1 MAMLTENT
9 SKINQKYLGT
19 KGLIV
24 MIAVMNMFVPLS
36 IDLYLP
42 ALPMLGVEFAAT
54 PLLVNLTLVSFF
66 FFFAVG
72 ILLFGPLSDKYGRRK
87 ILLLGII
94 LYTLASGLC
103 AVAGSIYSLIAY
115 RIVQA
120 LGAGS
125 MVAVSMAVVK
135 DAFYGTTKNRVLALV
150 QAMAV
155 IAPMVAPIIGAF
167 LLQFVSWRGTFGV
180 LIVAG
185 TVNLAASL
193 FFEETLPASERYTGS
208 FWSTFGRLAVV
219 GKNVGFTGVLIVF
232 SLLAAPYMA
241 YVAVSSYVYVQYFGL
256 SEQSYS
262 YFFAANSFFAV
273 IGPFLYMKLIGSVSP
288 RQFTYGCFI
297 FTAVAAAA
305 LLTVGSLSPWW
316 FLAAFVPVTIMESA
330 ARPFSTA
337 ILLDQQKTDI
347 GSASSLINAVN
358 TVFGS
363 LGMMLGA
370 LSWSNFIEGL
380 GIITAVCAALAI
392 AGWLA
397 LLHFKIKVEGL

>member
-1 MAMLTENT
+1 M
-9 SKINQKYLGT
+9 
-19 KGLIV
+19 IV
-24 MIAVMNMFVPLS
+24 LIAVMNMFVPLS

-42 ALPMLGVEFAAT
+42 ALPTIGIEFAAT
-54 PLLVNLTLVSFF
+54 PLMVNLTLVSFF

-72 ILLFGPLSDKYGRRK
+72 ILLFGPVSDKYGRRK
-87 ILLLGII
+87 ILLLGIV

-103 AVAGSIYSLIAY
+103 AAAGSIYSLIAY

-120 LGAGS
+120 LGAGG

-155 IAPMVAPIIGAF
+155 IAPMVAPVIGAF
-167 LLQFVSWRGTFGV
+167 LLQFVSWRGTFVV
-180 LIVAG
+180 LIAAG
-185 TVNLAASL
+185 AVNLAASF
-193 FFEETLPASERYTGS
+193 FFEETLPESERYKGS

-219 GKNVGFTGVLIVF
+219 GKNVGFTGVLTVF

-256 SEQSYS
+256 SEQVYS

-273 IGPFLYMKLIGSVSP
+273 VGPFLYMKLIGIVSP

-297 FTAVAAAA
+297 FTVVAAAA
-305 LLTVGSLSPWW
+305 LLTVGSISPWW
-316 FLAAFVPVTIMESA
+316 FLIAFLPVTIMESA

-370 LSWSNFIEGL
+370 LNWSNFIEGL
-380 GIITAVCAALAI
+380 GIITAVCVTLAI

-397 LLHFKIKVEGL
+397 LLHFKIRVEGL

>member
-1 MAMLTENT
+1 MLTENA
-9 SKINQKYLGT
+9 SKIQQKYLGA

-24 MIAVMNMFVPLS
+24 LIAVMNMFVPLS

-42 ALPMLGVEFAAT
+42 ALPTIGIEFAAT
-54 PLLVNLTLVSFF
+54 PLMVNLTLVSFF

-72 ILLFGPLSDKYGRRK
+72 ILLFGPVSDKYGRRK
-87 ILLLGII
+87 ILLLGIV

-103 AVAGSIYSLIAY
+103 AFAGSIYSLIAY

-120 LGAGS
+120 LGAGG

-155 IAPMVAPIIGAF
+155 IAPMVAPVIGAF
-167 LLQFVSWRGTFGV
+167 LLQFVSWRGTFVV
-180 LIVAG
+180 LIAAG
-185 TVNLAASL
+185 AFNLAASF
-193 FFEETLPASERYTGS
+193 FFEETLPESERYKGS

-219 GKNVGFTGVLIVF
+219 GKNVGFTGVLTVF

-256 SEQSYS
+256 SEQVYS

-273 IGPFLYMKLIGSVSP
+273 VGPFLYMKLIVIVSP

-297 FTAVAAAA
+297 FTVVAAAA
-305 LLTVGSLSPWW
+305 LLTVGSISPWW
-316 FLAAFVPVTIMESA
+316 FLIAFLPVTIMESA

-370 LSWSNFIEGL
+370 LNWSNFIEGL
-380 GIITAVCAALAI
+380 GIITAVCVTLAI

-397 LLHFKIKVEGL
+397 LLHFKIRVEGL

>member
-1 MAMLTENT
+1 MLTENA
-9 SKINQKYLGT
+9 SKIQQKYLGA

-24 MIAVMNMFVPLS
+24 LIAVMNMFVPLS

-42 ALPMLGVEFAAT
+42 ALPTIGIEFAAT
-54 PLLVNLTLVSFF
+54 PLMVNLTLVSFF

-72 ILLFGPLSDKYGRRK
+72 ILLFGPVSDKYGRRK
-87 ILLLGII
+87 ILLLGIV

-103 AVAGSIYSLIAY
+103 AAAGSIYSLIAY

-120 LGAGS
+120 LGAGG

-135 DAFYGTTKNRVLALV
+135 DAFYGSTKNRVLALV

-180 LIVAG
+180 LIAAG
-185 TVNLAASL
+185 AVNLAASF
-193 FFEETLPASERYTGS
+193 FFEETLPDSERYKGS

-219 GKNVGFTGVLIVF
+219 GKNVGFTGVLTVF

-241 YVAVSSYVYVQYFGL
+241 YVAVSSYVYVQSFGL
-256 SEQSYS
+256 SEQVYS

-273 IGPFLYMKLIGSVSP
+273 VGPFLYMKLIGIVSP

-297 FTAVAAAA
+297 FTVVAAAA
-305 LLTVGSLSPWW
+305 LLTVGSISPWW
-316 FLAAFVPVTIMESA
+316 FLISFLPVTIMESA

-370 LSWSNFIEGL
+370 LNWSNFIEGL
-380 GIITAVCAALAI
+380 GIIAAVCVTLAI

-397 LLHFKIKVEGL
+397 LLHFKIRVEGL

>member
-1 MAMLTENT
+1 MLTENT
-9 SKINQKYLGT
+9 SKIQQKYLGA

-24 MIAVMNMFVPLS
+24 LIAVMNMFVPLS

-42 ALPMLGVEFAAT
+42 ALPTIGIEFAAT
-54 PLLVNLTLVSFF
+54 PLMVNLTLVSFF

-72 ILLFGPLSDKYGRRK
+72 ILLFGPVSDKYGRRK
-87 ILLLGII
+87 ILLLGIV

-103 AVAGSIYSLIAY
+103 AAAGSIYSLIAY

-120 LGAGS
+120 LGAGG

-155 IAPMVAPIIGAF
+155 IAPMVAPVIGAF
-167 LLQFVSWRGTFGV
+167 LLQFVSWRGTFVV
-180 LIVAG
+180 LIAAG
-185 TVNLAASL
+185 AVNLAASF
-193 FFEETLPASERYTGS
+193 FFEETLPESERYKGS

-219 GKNVGFTGVLIVF
+219 GKNVGFTGVLTVF

-256 SEQSYS
+256 SEQVYS

-273 IGPFLYMKLIGSVSP
+273 VGPFLYMKLIGIVSP

-297 FTAVAAAA
+297 FTVVAAAA
-305 LLTVGSLSPWW
+305 LLTVGSISPWC
-316 FLAAFVPVTIMESA
+316 FLIAFLPVTIMESA

-370 LSWSNFIEGL
+370 LNWSNFIEGL
-380 GIITAVCAALAI
+380 GIITAVCVTLAI

-397 LLHFKIKVEGL
+397 LLHFKIRVEGL

>member
-1 MAMLTENT
+1 MLTENA
-9 SKINQKYLGT
+9 SKIQQKYLGA

-24 MIAVMNMFVPLS
+24 LIAVMNMFVPLS

-42 ALPMLGVEFAAT
+42 ALPTIGTEFAAT
-54 PLLVNLTLVSFF
+54 PLMVNLTLVSFF

-72 ILLFGPLSDKYGRRK
+72 ILLFGPVSDKYGRRK
-87 ILLLGII
+87 ILLLGIV

-103 AVAGSIYSLIAY
+103 AAAGSIYSLIAY

-120 LGAGS
+120 LGAGG

-155 IAPMVAPIIGAF
+155 IAPMVAPVIGAF
-167 LLQFVSWRGTFGV
+167 LLQFVSWRGTFVV
-180 LIVAG
+180 LIAAG
-185 TVNLAASL
+185 AVNLAASF
-193 FFEETLPASERYTGS
+193 FFEETLPESERYKGS

-219 GKNVGFTGVLIVF
+219 GKNVGFTGVLTVF

-256 SEQSYS
+256 SEQVYS

-273 IGPFLYMKLIGSVSP
+273 VGPFLYMKLIGIVSP

-297 FTAVAAAA
+297 FTVVAAAA
-305 LLTVGSLSPWW
+305 LLTVGSISPWW
-316 FLAAFVPVTIMESA
+316 FLIAFLPVTIMESA
-330 ARPFSTA
+330 ARTFSTA

-370 LSWSNFIEGL
+370 LNWSNFIEGL
-380 GIITAVCAALAI
+380 GIITAVCVTLAI

-397 LLHFKIKVEGL
+397 LLHFKIRVEGL

>member
-1 MAMLTENT
+1 MLTENA
-9 SKINQKYLGT
+9 SKIQQKYLGA

-24 MIAVMNMFVPLS
+24 LIAVMNMFVPLS

-42 ALPMLGVEFAAT
+42 ALPTIGIEFAAT
-54 PLLVNLTLVSFF
+54 PLMVNLTLVSFF

-72 ILLFGPLSDKYGRRK
+72 ILLFGPVSDKYGRRK
-87 ILLLGII
+87 ILLLGIV
-94 LYTLASGLC
+94 LYTLASGMC
-103 AVAGSIYSLIAY
+103 AAAGSIYSLIAY

-120 LGAGS
+120 LGAGG

-135 DAFYGTTKNRVLALV
+135 DAFYGSTKNRVLALV

-180 LIVAG
+180 LIAAG
-185 TVNLAASL
+185 AVNLAASF
-193 FFEETLPASERYTGS
+193 FFEETLPDSERYKGS

-219 GKNVGFTGVLIVF
+219 GKNVGFTGVLTVF

-256 SEQSYS
+256 SEQVYS

-273 IGPFLYMKLIGSVSP
+273 VGPFLYMKLIGIVSP

-297 FTAVAAAA
+297 FTVVAAAA
-305 LLTVGSLSPWW
+305 LLTVGSISPWW
-316 FLAAFVPVTIMESA
+316 FLISFLQVTIMESA

-370 LSWSNFIEGL
+370 LNWSNFIEGL
-380 GIITAVCAALAI
+380 GIITAVCVTLAI

-397 LLHFKIKVEGL
+397 LLHFKIRVEGL

>member
-1 MAMLTENT
+1 MLTENA
-9 SKINQKYLGT
+9 SKIQQKYLGA

-24 MIAVMNMFVPLS
+24 LIAVMNMFVPLS

-42 ALPMLGVEFAAT
+42 ALPTIGIEFAAT
-54 PLLVNLTLVSFF
+54 PLMVNLTLVSFF

-72 ILLFGPLSDKYGRRK
+72 ILLFGPVSDKYGRRK
-87 ILLLGII
+87 ILLLGIV

-103 AVAGSIYSLIAY
+103 AAAGSIYSLIAY

-120 LGAGS
+120 LGAGG

-155 IAPMVAPIIGAF
+155 IAPMVAPVIGAF
-167 LLQFVSWRGTFGV
+167 LLQFVSWRGTFVV
-180 LIVAG
+180 LIAAG
-185 TVNLAASL
+185 AVNLAASF
-193 FFEETLPASERYTGS
+193 FFEETLPESERYKGS

-219 GKNVGFTGVLIVF
+219 GKNVGFTGVLTVF

-256 SEQSYS
+256 SEQVYS

-273 IGPFLYMKLIGSVSP
+273 VGPFLYMKLTGIVSP

-297 FTAVAAAA
+297 FTVVAAAA
-305 LLTVGSLSPWW
+305 LLTVGSISPWW
-316 FLAAFVPVTIMESA
+316 FLIAFLPVTIMESA

-370 LSWSNFIEGL
+370 LNWSNFIEGL
-380 GIITAVCAALAI
+380 GIITAVCVTLAI

-397 LLHFKIKVEGL
+397 LLHFKIRVEGL

>member
-1 MAMLTENT
+1 MLTENA
-9 SKINQKYLGT
+9 SKIQQKYLGA

-24 MIAVMNMFVPLS
+24 LIAVMNMFVPLS

-42 ALPMLGVEFAAT
+42 ALPTIGIEFAAT
-54 PLLVNLTLVSFF
+54 PLMVNLTLVSFF

-72 ILLFGPLSDKYGRRK
+72 ILLFGPVSDKYGRRK
-87 ILLLGII
+87 ILLLGIV

-103 AVAGSIYSLIAY
+103 AAAGSIYSLIAY

-120 LGAGS
+120 LGAGG

-155 IAPMVAPIIGAF
+155 IAPMVAPVIGAF
-167 LLQFVSWRGTFGV
+167 LLQFVSWRGTFVV
-180 LIVAG
+180 LIAAG
-185 TVNLAASL
+185 AVNLAASF
-193 FFEETLPASERYTGS
+193 FFEETLLESERYKGS

-219 GKNVGFTGVLIVF
+219 GKNVGFTGVLTVF

-256 SEQSYS
+256 SEQVYS

-273 IGPFLYMKLIGSVSP
+273 VGPFLYMKLIGIVSP

-297 FTAVAAAA
+297 FTVVAAAA
-305 LLTVGSLSPWW
+305 LLTVGSISPWC
-316 FLAAFVPVTIMESA
+316 FLIAFLPVTIMESA

-370 LSWSNFIEGL
+370 LNWSNFIEGL
-380 GIITAVCAALAI
+380 GIITAVCVTLAI

-397 LLHFKIKVEGL
+397 LLHFKIRVEGL

>member
-1 MAMLTENT
+1 MLTENA
-9 SKINQKYLGT
+9 SKIQQKYLGA

-24 MIAVMNMFVPLS
+24 LIAVMNMFVPLS

-42 ALPMLGVEFAAT
+42 ALPMIGIEFAAT
-54 PLLVNLTLVSFF
+54 PLMVNLTLVSFF

-72 ILLFGPLSDKYGRRK
+72 ILLFGPVSDKYGRRK
-87 ILLLGII
+87 ILLLGIV
-94 LYTLASGLC
+94 LYTLASGMC
-103 AVAGSIYSLIAY
+103 AAAGSIYSLIAY

-120 LGAGS
+120 LGAGG

-135 DAFYGTTKNRVLALV
+135 DAFYGSTKNRVLALV

-180 LIVAG
+180 LIAAG
-185 TVNLAASL
+185 AVNLAASF
-193 FFEETLPASERYTGS
+193 FFEETLPDSERYKGS

-219 GKNVGFTGVLIVF
+219 GKNVGFTGVLTVF

-241 YVAVSSYVYVQYFGL
+241 YVAVSSYVYVQYFRL
-256 SEQSYS
+256 SEQVYS

-273 IGPFLYMKLIGSVSP
+273 VGPFLYMKLIGIVSP

-297 FTAVAAAA
+297 FTVVAAAA
-305 LLTVGSLSPWW
+305 LLTVGSISPWW
-316 FLAAFVPVTIMESA
+316 FLIAFLPVTIMESA

-370 LSWSNFIEGL
+370 LNWSNFIEGL
-380 GIITAVCAALAI
+380 GIITAVCVTLAI

-397 LLHFKIKVEGL
+397 LLHFKIRVEGL

>member
-1 MAMLTENT
+1 MLTENA
-9 SKINQKYLGT
+9 SKIQQKYLGA

-24 MIAVMNMFVPLS
+24 LIAVMNMFVPLS

-42 ALPMLGVEFAAT
+42 ALPTIGIEFAAT
-54 PLLVNLTLVSFF
+54 PLMVNLTLVSFF

-72 ILLFGPLSDKYGRRK
+72 ILLFGPVSDKYGRRK
-87 ILLLGII
+87 ILLLGIV

-103 AVAGSIYSLIAY
+103 AAAGSIYSLIAY

-120 LGAGS
+120 LGAGG

-155 IAPMVAPIIGAF
+155 IAPMVAPVIGAF
-167 LLQFVSWRGTFGV
+167 LLQFVSWRGTFVV
-180 LIVAG
+180 LIAAG
-185 TVNLAASL
+185 AVNLAASF
-193 FFEETLPASERYTGS
+193 FFEETLPESERYKGS

-219 GKNVGFTGVLIVF
+219 GKNVGFTGVLTVF

-256 SEQSYS
+256 SEQVYS

-273 IGPFLYMKLIGSVSP
+273 VGPFLYMKLIGIVSP

-297 FTAVAAAA
+297 FTVVAAAA
-305 LLTVGSLSPWW
+305 LLTVGSISPWW
-316 FLAAFVPVTIMESA
+316 FLIAFLPVTIMESA

-370 LSWSNFIEGL
+370 LNWSNFIEGL
-380 GIITAVCAALAI
+380 GIITTVCVTLAI

-397 LLHFKIKVEGL
+397 LLHFKIRVEGL

>member
-1 MAMLTENT
+1 
-9 SKINQKYLGT
+9 
-19 KGLIV
+19 
-24 MIAVMNMFVPLS
+24 
-36 IDLYLP
+36 
-42 ALPMLGVEFAAT
+42 
-54 PLLVNLTLVSFF
+54 
-66 FFFAVG
+66 
-72 ILLFGPLSDKYGRRK
+72 
-87 ILLLGII
+87 
-94 LYTLASGLC
+94 
-103 AVAGSIYSLIAY
+103 
-115 RIVQA
+115 VQA
-120 LGAGS
+120 LGAGG

-155 IAPMVAPIIGAF
+155 IAPMVAPVIGAF

-180 LIVAG
+180 LIAAG
-185 TVNLAASL
+185 AVNLAASF
-193 FFEETLPASERYTGS
+193 FFEETLSESDRYKGS

-219 GKNVGFTGVLIVF
+219 GKNVGFTGVLTVF

-256 SEQSYS
+256 SEQVYS

-273 IGPFLYMKLIGSVSP
+273 VGPFLYMKLIGIVSP

-297 FTAVAAAA
+297 FTVVAAAA
-305 LLTVGSLSPWW
+305 LLTVGSISPWW
-316 FLAAFVPVTIMESA
+316 FLIAFLPVTIMESA

-370 LSWSNFIEGL
+370 LNWSNFIEGL
-380 GIITAVCAALAI
+380 GIITAVCVTLAI

-397 LLHFKIKVEGL
+397 LLHFKIRVEGL

>member
-1 MAMLTENT
+1 MLTENT
-9 SKINQKYLGT
+9 SKIQQKYLGA

-24 MIAVMNMFVPLS
+24 LIAVMNMFVPLS

-42 ALPMLGVEFAAT
+42 ALPTIGIEFAVT
-54 PLLVNLTLVSFF
+54 PLMVNLTLVSFF

-72 ILLFGPLSDKYGRRK
+72 ILLFGPVSDKYGRRK
-87 ILLLGII
+87 ILLLGIV

-103 AVAGSIYSLIAY
+103 AAAGSIYSLIAY

-120 LGAGS
+120 LGAGG

-155 IAPMVAPIIGAF
+155 IAPMVAPVIGAF
-167 LLQFVSWRGTFGV
+167 LLQFVSWRGTFVV
-180 LIVAG
+180 LIAAG
-185 TVNLAASL
+185 AVNLAASF
-193 FFEETLPASERYTGS
+193 FFEETLPESERYKGS

-219 GKNVGFTGVLIVF
+219 GKNVGFTGVLTVF

-256 SEQSYS
+256 SEQVYS

-273 IGPFLYMKLIGSVSP
+273 VGPFLYMKLIGIVSP

-297 FTAVAAAA
+297 FTVVSAAA
-305 LLTVGSLSPWW
+305 LLTVGSISPWW
-316 FLAAFVPVTIMESA
+316 FLIAFLPVTIMESA

-370 LSWSNFIEGL
+370 LNWSNFIEGL
-380 GIITAVCAALAI
+380 GIITAVCVTLAI

-397 LLHFKIKVEGL
+397 LLHFKIRVEGL

>member
-1 MAMLTENT
+1 MLTENA
-9 SKINQKYLGT
+9 SKIQQKYLGA

-24 MIAVMNMFVPLS
+24 LIAVMNMFVPLS

-42 ALPMLGVEFAAT
+42 ALPMIGIEFAAT
-54 PLLVNLTLVSFF
+54 PLMVNLTLVSFF

-72 ILLFGPLSDKYGRRK
+72 ILLFGPVSDKYGRRK
-87 ILLLGII
+87 ILLLGIV

-103 AVAGSIYSLIAY
+103 AFAGSIYSLIAY

-120 LGAGS
+120 LGAGG

-155 IAPMVAPIIGAF
+155 IAPMVAPVIGAF
-167 LLQFVSWRGTFGV
+167 LLQFVSWRGTFVV
-180 LIVAG
+180 LIAAG
-185 TVNLAASL
+185 AFNLAASF
-193 FFEETLPASERYTGS
+193 FFEETLPESERYKGS

-219 GKNVGFTGVLIVF
+219 GKNVGFTGVLTVF

-256 SEQSYS
+256 SEQVYS

-273 IGPFLYMKLIGSVSP
+273 VGPFLYMKLIGIVSP

-297 FTAVAAAA
+297 FTVVAAAA
-305 LLTVGSLSPWW
+305 LLTVGSISPWC
-316 FLAAFVPVTIMESA
+316 FLIAFLPVTIMESA

-370 LSWSNFIEGL
+370 LNWSNFIEGL
-380 GIITAVCAALAI
+380 GIITAVCVTLAI

-397 LLHFKIKVEGL
+397 LLHFKIRVEGL

>member
-1 MAMLTENT
+1 MLTENA
-9 SKINQKYLGT
+9 SKIQQKYLGA

-24 MIAVMNMFVPLS
+24 LIAVMNMFVPLS

-42 ALPMLGVEFAAT
+42 ALPTIGTEFAAT
-54 PLLVNLTLVSFF
+54 PLMVNLTLVSFF

-72 ILLFGPLSDKYGRRK
+72 ILLFGPVSDKYGRRK
-87 ILLLGII
+87 ILLLGIV
-94 LYTLASGLC
+94 LYTLASGMC
-103 AVAGSIYSLIAY
+103 AAAGSIYSLIAY

-120 LGAGS
+120 LGAGG

-135 DAFYGTTKNRVLALV
+135 DAFYGSTKNRVLALV

-155 IAPMVAPIIGAF
+155 IAPMVAPVIGAF

-180 LIVAG
+180 LIAAG
-185 TVNLAASL
+185 AVNLAASF
-193 FFEETLPASERYTGS
+193 FFEETLPDSERYKGS

-219 GKNVGFTGVLIVF
+219 GKNVGFTGVLTVF

-256 SEQSYS
+256 SEQVYS

-273 IGPFLYMKLIGSVSP
+273 VGPFLYMKLIGIVSP

-297 FTAVAAAA
+297 FTVVAAAA
-305 LLTVGSLSPWW
+305 LLTVGSISPWW
-316 FLAAFVPVTIMESA
+316 FLIAFLPVTIMESA

-370 LSWSNFIEGL
+370 LNWSNFIEGL
-380 GIITAVCAALAI
+380 GIITAVCVTLAI

-397 LLHFKIKVEGL
+397 LLHFKIRVEGL

>member
-1 MAMLTENT
+1 MLTENA
-9 SKINQKYLGT
+9 SKIQQKYLGA

-24 MIAVMNMFVPLS
+24 LIAVMNMFVPLS

-42 ALPMLGVEFAAT
+42 ALPTIGIEFAAT
-54 PLLVNLTLVSFF
+54 PLMVNLTLVSFF

-72 ILLFGPLSDKYGRRK
+72 ILLFGPVSDKYGRRK
-87 ILLLGII
+87 ILLLGLV

-103 AVAGSIYSLIAY
+103 AAAGSIYSLIAY

-120 LGAGS
+120 LGAGG

-155 IAPMVAPIIGAF
+155 IAPMVAPVIGAF
-167 LLQFVSWRGTFGV
+167 LLQFVSWRGTFVV
-180 LIVAG
+180 LIAAG
-185 TVNLAASL
+185 AVNLAASF
-193 FFEETLPASERYTGS
+193 FFEETLPESERYKGS

-219 GKNVGFTGVLIVF
+219 GKNVGFTGVLTVF

-256 SEQSYS
+256 SEQVYS

-273 IGPFLYMKLIGSVSP
+273 VGPFLYMKLIGIVSP

-297 FTAVAAAA
+297 FTVLSAAA
-305 LLTVGSLSPWW
+305 LLTVGSISPWC
-316 FLAAFVPVTIMESA
+316 FLIAFLPVTIMESA

-370 LSWSNFIEGL
+370 LNWSNFIEGL
-380 GIITAVCAALAI
+380 GIITAVCVTLAI

-397 LLHFKIKVEGL
+397 LLHFKIRVEGL

>member
-1 MAMLTENT
+1 MLTENA
-9 SKINQKYLGT
+9 SKIQQKYLGA

-24 MIAVMNMFVPLS
+24 LIAVMNMFVPLS

-42 ALPMLGVEFAAT
+42 ALPTIGIEFAAT
-54 PLLVNLTLVSFF
+54 PLMVNLTLVSFF

-72 ILLFGPLSDKYGRRK
+72 ILLFGPVSDKYGRRK
-87 ILLLGII
+87 ILLLGIV

-103 AVAGSIYSLIAY
+103 AAAGSIYSLIAY

-120 LGAGS
+120 LGAGG

-155 IAPMVAPIIGAF
+155 IAPMVAPVIGAF
-167 LLQFVSWRGTFGV
+167 LLQFVSWCGTFVV
-180 LIVAG
+180 LIAAG
-185 TVNLAASL
+185 AVNLAASF
-193 FFEETLPASERYTGS
+193 FFEETLPESERYKGS

-219 GKNVGFTGVLIVF
+219 GKNVGFTGVLTVF

-256 SEQSYS
+256 SEQVYS

-273 IGPFLYMKLIGSVSP
+273 VGPFLYMKLIGIVSP

-297 FTAVAAAA
+297 FTVVAAAA
-305 LLTVGSLSPWW
+305 LLTVGSISPWW
-316 FLAAFVPVTIMESA
+316 FLIAFLPVTIMESA

-370 LSWSNFIEGL
+370 LNWSNFIEGL
-380 GIITAVCAALAI
+380 GIITAVCVTLAI

-397 LLHFKIKVEGL
+397 LLHFKIRVEGL

>member
-1 MAMLTENT
+1 MLTENA
-9 SKINQKYLGT
+9 SKIQQKYLGA

-24 MIAVMNMFVPLS
+24 LIAVMNMFVPLS

-42 ALPMLGVEFAAT
+42 ALPTIGIEFAAT
-54 PLLVNLTLVSFF
+54 PLMVNLTLVSFF

-72 ILLFGPLSDKYGRRK
+72 ILLFGPVSDKYGRRK
-87 ILLLGII
+87 ILLLGIV

-103 AVAGSIYSLIAY
+103 AAAGSIYSLIAY

-120 LGAGS
+120 LGAGG

-155 IAPMVAPIIGAF
+155 IAPMVAPVIGAF
-167 LLQFVSWRGTFGV
+167 LLQFVSWRGTFVV
-180 LIVAG
+180 LIAAG
-185 TVNLAASL
+185 AVNLAASF
-193 FFEETLPASERYTGS
+193 FFEETLPESERYKGS

-219 GKNVGFTGVLIVF
+219 GKNVGFTGVLTVF

-256 SEQSYS
+256 SEQVYS

-273 IGPFLYMKLIGSVSP
+273 VGPFLYMKLIGIVSP

-297 FTAVAAAA
+297 FTVLSAAA
-305 LLTVGSLSPWW
+305 LLTVGSISPWC
-316 FLAAFVPVTIMESA
+316 FLIAFLPVTIMESA

-370 LSWSNFIEGL
+370 LNWSNFIEGL
-380 GIITAVCAALAI
+380 GIITAVCVTLAI

-397 LLHFKIKVEGL
+397 LLHFKIRVEGL

>member
-1 MAMLTENT
+1 MLTENA
-9 SKINQKYLGT
+9 SKIQQKYLGA

-24 MIAVMNMFVPLS
+24 LIAVMNMFVPLS

-42 ALPMLGVEFAAT
+42 ALPTIGIEFAAT
-54 PLLVNLTLVSFF
+54 PLMVNLTLVSFF

-72 ILLFGPLSDKYGRRK
+72 ILLFGPVSDKYGRRK
-87 ILLLGII
+87 ILLLGIV

-103 AVAGSIYSLIAY
+103 AAAGSIYSLIAY

-120 LGAGS
+120 LGEGG

-155 IAPMVAPIIGAF
+155 IAPMVAPVIGAF
-167 LLQFVSWRGTFGV
+167 LLQFVSWRGTFVV
-180 LIVAG
+180 LIAAG
-185 TVNLAASL
+185 AVNLAASF
-193 FFEETLPASERYTGS
+193 FFEETLPESERYKGS

-219 GKNVGFTGVLIVF
+219 GKNVGFTGVLTVF

-256 SEQSYS
+256 SEQVYS

-273 IGPFLYMKLIGSVSP
+273 VGPFLYMKLIGIVSP

-297 FTAVAAAA
+297 FTVVAAAA
-305 LLTVGSLSPWW
+305 LLTVGSISPWW
-316 FLAAFVPVTIMESA
+316 FLIAFLPVTIMESA

-370 LSWSNFIEGL
+370 LNWSNFIEGL
-380 GIITAVCAALAI
+380 GIITAVCVTLAI

-397 LLHFKIKVEGL
+397 LLHFKIRVEGL

>member
-1 MAMLTENT
+1 MLTENA
-9 SKINQKYLGT
+9 SKIQQKYLGA

-24 MIAVMNMFVPLS
+24 LIAVMNMFVPLS

-42 ALPMLGVEFAAT
+42 ALPTIGIEFAAT
-54 PLLVNLTLVSFF
+54 PLMVNLTLVSFF

-72 ILLFGPLSDKYGRRK
+72 ILLFGPVSDKYGRRK
-87 ILLLGII
+87 ILLLGIV

-103 AVAGSIYSLIAY
+103 AAAGSIYSLIAY

-120 LGAGS
+120 LGAGG

-155 IAPMVAPIIGAF
+155 IAPMVAPVIGAF

-180 LIVAG
+180 LIATG
-185 TVNLAASL
+185 AVNLAASF
-193 FFEETLPASERYTGS
+193 FFEETLPESERYKGS

-219 GKNVGFTGVLIVF
+219 GKNVGFTGVLTVF

-256 SEQSYS
+256 SEQVYS

-273 IGPFLYMKLIGSVSP
+273 VGPFLYMKLIGIVSP

-297 FTAVAAAA
+297 FTVVAAAA
-305 LLTVGSLSPWW
+305 LLTVGSISPWW
-316 FLAAFVPVTIMESA
+316 FLIAFLPVTIMESA

-370 LSWSNFIEGL
+370 LNWSNFIEGL
-380 GIITAVCAALAI
+380 GIITAVCVTLAI

-397 LLHFKIKVEGL
+397 LLHFKIRVEGL